1 MDRNPYASPAI
12 AAGPGVLRRVPIE
25 AVPQEPELGLA
36 TVLEQAASPPRA
48 WRIAFARQQAWL
60 FVPDEQSA
68 FVFTHAEL
76 AENATILLWG
86 GFVAVTLTGL
96 LSDGRAI
103 AFKLEGDAKE
113 LLRRWI
119 HEAHAL
125 HVASALRRRLRAAL
139 PIGIFA
145 TAVALPI
152 LGDKLDPFQ
161 AAFGIGLVALSIL
174 GPRHPRPI
182 MLALD
187 GIVWWLLAAS
197 HVVAAVN
204 GSKLSI
210 ALALLTIFFGRQSLR
225 AYAFY
230 R

>member
-25 AVPQEPELGLA
+25 TVPQEPELGLA
-36 TVLEQAASPPRA
+36 NIIEQAASPPRA
-48 WRIAFARQQAWL
+48 WRLAFAREEAWL
-60 FVPDEQSA
+60 FVPGEQSA
-68 FVFTHAEL
+68 FVLTHAEL
-76 AENATILLWG
+76 AENGTVLLWG

-96 LSDGRAI
+96 LPDGRAI
-103 AFKLEGDAKE
+103 AFRFDGNAKD
-113 LLRRWI
+113 LLRRFI
-119 HEAHAL
+119 GGARDL
-125 HVASALRRRLRAAL
+125 HVASALKRRLRAAL

-161 AAFGIGLVALSIL
+161 AAFGIGLVALAIL
-174 GPRHPRPI
+174 GPRYPRPI

-197 HVVAAVN
+197 HVVAALN